1 MEHHQSRQP
10 YELGNQP
17 EQPSTVAEPAPEQL
31 RTREQMIR
39 QRIEQAIGKAALA
52 GDYSGIHSPADYT
65 RAMRHTLTYNT
76 LGALQAMEPG
86 EEVDIMSMYQN
97 SNTDT
102 PFHQFTTMVEYL
114 QGAGFVTLDTDH
126 GSIRKLDTRI
136 PDTELSKR

>member
-10 YELGNQP
+10 YELGNQS
-17 EQPSTVAEPAPEQL
+17 EQPSTVAEPAPEQQ
-31 RTREQMIR
+31 RTREQVIR

-52 GDYSGIHSPADYT
+52 GDYSGIHSPVEYN

-114 QGAGFVTLDTDH
+114 QGAGFVSLDTDH